1 MISRF
6 YLRFKVYRHV
16 LNNVYGSNTW
26 LDYWL
31 RFYTVFIPFAF
42 SFNPT
47 LHFKE
52 IQVMLLMFFALFGDI
67 FLLEKIQGSSHA
79 REVLHNNLY
88 LNQNSRLGKGGIRSY
103 SVKYVI

>member
-1 MISRF
+1 MFQIIF
-6 YLRFKVYRHV
+6 YV
-16 LNNVYGSNTW
+16 SIIW
-26 LDYWL
+26 LDYCL

-42 SFNPT
+42 TFNPT

-79 REVLHNNLY
+79 REVFHNNSSKQLEVP
-88 LNQNSRLGKGGIRSY
+88 L
-103 SVKYVI
+103 

>member
-6 YLRFKVYRHV
+6 YLRFKVYRQCIRCV

-67 FLLEKIQGSSHA
+67 FLLEKIQGSS
-79 REVLHNNLY
+79 LT
-88 LNQNSRLGKGGIRSY
+88 Q
-103 SVKYVI
+103 

>member
-16 LNNVYGSNTW
+16 YGINTW

-52 IQVMLLMFFALFGDI
+52 IQVMLLMFFALFGDT
-67 FLLEKIQGSSHA
+67 FLLENILGA
-79 REVLHNNLY
+79 DFLALHYSY
-88 LNQNSRLGKGGIRSY
+88 LCIDH
-103 SVKYVI
+103 